1 MRHGS
6 LTALSPLLPIP
17 SSQHPLL
24 RASGNDQSTN
34 APLAALVDAPLRLLP
49 LPWRFVAHGLPWRFV
64 AHGPVAVVADWDFA
78 RVKVS

>member
-6 LTALSPLLPIP
+6 LTALPPLLPIP

-49 LPWRFVAHGLPWRFV
+49 LPWRFVAHG
-64 AHGPVAVVADWDFA
+64 PVAVVADWDFA
-78 RVKVS
+78 GVKVS